1 MNQQNDMISLLERDK
16 QREAE
21 LMRLESDYDPSTGAG
36 SPIMRVAAT
45 APKSTRIA
53 GKLFLPPAMLDD
65 PEWKRVRSRRDFDRL
80 RFRYDFEY
88 WAVTCVKIRDK
99 ETGRRIPFRLNA
111 PQRRFAAMLEADRMA
126 GRPLRFIML
135 KARQWGGSTLVQMY
149 FAYIQIIHKP
159 CWHSIVCAHVRDTSS
174 TLRNLYAGMLAD
186 YPRTL
191 WPASCEPK
199 LKAVA
204 GSRSKVEI
212 AGTGSTIDIGTS
224 MSPDSLRGND
234 FALAHLSEV
243 AFWAESE
250 QRNPTDFIRTVSGSV
265 PLVPYSAIILE
276 SSANGIG
283 SFFYN
288 MWRDAEKGQ
297 NSYRP
302 MFVPWHEI
310 ARYRLPLSDEERR
323 EVASTLTPYEEAMAE
338 QGVTLAQIAWRR
350 LKRGEY
356 PTDSAM
362 EAEFPATPTEAFVNT
377 CAGVFDNGAV
387 EAMRVNC
394 CEPLL
399 TGRLVGAGLTG
410 VQSLKGLHTV
420 ADENGPLRIWKHPE
434 HSHHQQRY
442 VVTVDIGGRSLSS
455 DWSVIAVIDR
465 CGESGAAEVV
475 AQWRGH
481 ADHDIVC
488 WQAAAIATY
497 YRNAL
502 LVIESNSL
510 ESGGVAAASD
520 ASMYML
526 GELRNHYRN
535 LYVRECVE
543 KVGGGIATRPGF
555 HTNRSTKTAA
565 ISALIAAVRDGGLI
579 ERCSSALDELLTYE
593 VNATGAYAARPG
605 YHDDMLMT
613 RAIALYVI
621 SKLPPVVYID
631 PSRYRPKPPL
641 IW

>member
-1 MNQQNDMISLLERDK
+1 MNRYTDIDTMLERDT

-21 LMRLESDYDPSTGAG
+21 RMRREREYDPVTGAG
-36 SPIMRVAAT
+36 SLIMRVEAT
-45 APKSTRIA
+45 APACARIA
-53 GKLFLPPAMLDD
+53 GKMFLPPAMLDD
-65 PEWKRVRSRRDFDRL
+65 PEWKRVGCRREFDRL

-111 PQRRFAAMLEADRMA
+111 PQRRFTAMLEADRMA

-174 TLRNLYAGMLAD
+174 TLRGLYGGMLAD
-186 YPRTL
+186 YPRQL
-191 WPASCEPK
+191 WPADCEPK
-199 LKAVA
+199 LKTVS

-224 MSPDSLRGND
+224 MSPDALRGND

-243 AFWAESE
+243 AFWAESGR
-250 QRNPTDFIRTVSGSV
+250 RNPTDFIRTVSGSV

-288 MWRDAEKGQ
+288 MWRDAEKGMGA
-297 NSYRP
+297 YKP

-310 ARYRLPLSDEERR
+310 DRYRLLLSDEERR
-323 EVASTLTPYEEAMAE
+323 EVASTLTPYEEAMEE
-338 QGVTLAQIAWRR
+338 QGLTLGQIAWRR
-350 LKRGEY
+350 LKRAEY

-362 EAEFPATPTEAFVNT
+362 EAEFPASPTEAFVNT
-377 CAGVFDNGAV
+377 CAGVFDKAAV
-387 EAMRVNC
+387 EAMRADC
-394 CEPLL
+394 RAPEL
-399 TGRLVGAGLTG
+399 TGRIVGAALTG
-410 VQSLKGLHTV
+410 PRALEGVHTV
-420 ADENGPLRIWKHPE
+420 ADSNGPLRIWKRPDMTGA
-434 HSHHQQRY
+434 STRY
-442 VVTVDIGGRSLSS
+442 VVTVDIGGRAASS
-455 DWSVIAVIDR
+455 DWSVIAVVDR
-465 CGESGAAEVV
+465 CGDHGAAEVV

-488 WQAAAIATY
+488 WQAAALAAY
-497 YRNAL
+497 YREAL

-520 ASMYML
+520 ASLYML

-543 KVGGGIATRPGF
+543 RVDGGSATRPGF
-555 HTNRSTKTAA
+555 HTNRRTKTAA

-579 ERCSSALDELLTYE
+579 ERCAGALDEMLTYE

-621 SKLPPVVYID
+621 SQLPAAADISPG
-631 PSRYRPKPPL
+631 RYRPKPPL
-641 IW
+641 LW